1 MLCLARTC
9 SMGKKIPV
17 KGRSL
22 YSSKSAIEIFSG
34 NFSQSIYCHFW
45 FSWYVTSCHIFNFRV
60 ILGSTFWFDD
70 LVNNIETHHLDLFD
84 NIDWTFELYTF
95 HWNLRCQYFW
105 KCDCPAWCYLRIW
118 KRRVPQ
124 QLWGGVGIWVSS
136 AQRERE
142 RECVWHASYVF
153 ECTVY
158 RSGQELGVSSVQG
171 APAPVQ
177 HSIRHR
183 QTCLDQSYFSPA
195 SSFNSVPWETLCH
208 FVCILNWNQ
217 SRHDNI
223 NSILSCSRRH

>member
-1 MLCLARTC
+1 MLHLVIFSIFVLSWVTQAGFYILIWWPCKQYWNSSFRFVYQYWLNIWALHF
-9 SMGKKIPV
+9 
-17 KGRSL
+17 SL
-22 YSSKSAIEIFSG
+22 ESAVSILLEVRLSSLVFSTYMEEEGASAIMRWG
-34 NFSQSIYCHFW
+34 RH
-45 FSWYVTSCHIFNFRV
+45 
-60 ILGSTFWFDD
+60 LG
-70 LVNNIETHHLDLFD
+70 V
-84 NIDWTFELYTF
+84 
-95 HWNLRCQYFW
+95 
-105 KCDCPAWCYLRIW
+105 KCA
-118 KRRVPQ
+118 
-124 QLWGGVGIWVSS
+124 
-136 AQRERE
+136 ERE
-142 RECVWHASYVF
+142 RVCVWHASLCSYVF